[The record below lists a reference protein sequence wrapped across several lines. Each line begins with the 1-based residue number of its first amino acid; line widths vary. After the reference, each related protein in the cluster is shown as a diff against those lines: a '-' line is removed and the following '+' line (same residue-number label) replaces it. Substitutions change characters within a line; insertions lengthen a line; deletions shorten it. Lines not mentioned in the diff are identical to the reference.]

1 MRCNQA
7 GTAFAALAA
16 ACAALIVAGA
26 SAQTS
31 TGQIAGTVLDQTGA
45 VIPGAE
51 VRLTNTETG
60 ELVRAVQSNEFGR
73 FSAPLL
79 RPSVYT
85 VAAELEG
92 FKQHVQSDIQL
103 RVDETINL
111 RLTLEPGM
119 VTEQVTVEAMAVQLE
134 ETTHSIGQVVGETT
148 IQKLPLNGRNYLDL
162 GNLTAGTVPNARSR
176 DKTYSAY
183 GNRGYQNA
191 YLLDGARN
199 VNYLRGLDN
208 RQRDAM
214 RPSLEAVEEF
224 KVNTSNFSAEYG
236 ASAGAV
242 VNVVTK
248 GGTNEFHGS
257 AFWFLRNDNLDARDY
272 FAPPTVVDPLFI
284 QHQAG
289 AAAGGPVVP
298 NRVFWHA
305 AYQRTHITQG
315 TTLTGNV
322 PLPAEREGR
331 FADRDIF
338 DPFTSRPNPAGE
350 GFIRDPFPDNVIPAS
365 RIDAVGRD
373 IVGRYPAPVFDRA
386 ARNYVR
392 APNNGIRTDN
402 LTARGDVRVSDMDSM
417 FGRYSFNLPD
427 FEQNAVFE
435 TPAGNPVVR
444 EGDAFSIGYGYTRTF
459 SPTVVNEFRFA
470 WNRIGVDQDGLTP
483 REEVIAGALHPD
495 VTSGTP
501 TFGVAGFTAIGVAPP
516 GFGNLPLLKSSAV
529 WNFSDN
535 ISMVRGRHTTKLGF
549 DYQLIRTKT
558 SATLAGRGSFSFNG
572 VFTQNPLSRPG
583 TGGSIADLLLG
594 LPNNI
599 QTGTRATAREQQQ
612 NLYWYFQDDW
622 QVNARLT
629 LNLGVRYELTQPF
642 IELDNRMANF
652 ILEDDDPLFGQLILA
667 GDGRKPRSLLQTDR
681 NNIAP
686 RFGFAYRIT
695 DRLVLRGG
703 YGVFFGQDE
712 GTGVFRRMTNNP
724 PFFGFGGI
732 SLPSDQV
739 NPSSTIP
746 LSGSLPPR
754 PAPVAAQD
762 FVLDPRSTAR
772 LRSWAQTLDM
782 PAIQQWN
789 FSVQTQLPGNML
801 WEVNYVGNDGKL
813 LYASYEGN
821 QPRPGPGSPN
831 DRRPFGEYSRAR
843 IIRTEP
849 WATSSYHG
857 VSTRLEKRFSGGLS
871 FLMAYTFGRSLDT
884 ASNLGNCD
892 GCGPSGDYGGVQ
904 DSLDLDANRGP
915 SNHNIPHRFVFSG
928 VYRLPFG
935 AGRAKLDQGAWKH
948 VLGGWDLSG
957 IVTFSDGIPFTPSLN
972 FDNANTG
979 TISRP
984 DRVADGALAN
994 PTIDRYFDID
1004 AFAFPARYTFGNSG
1018 RNILYGPG
1026 TNMVNFALHRNFP
1039 LPFNETSKIEFRFEA
1054 FNFFNRTHFGLP
1066 ALAIGNRNAG
1076 VIGGTA
1082 QDNRQ
1087 LQFGL
1092 KLLF

>member
-1 MRCNQA
+1 MQQ
-7 GTAFAALAA
+7 FAAKLLSLATIVALLPAA
-16 ACAALIVAGA
+16 AV
-26 SAQTS
+26 AQTS
-31 TGQIAGTVLDQTGA
+31 TGQIAGTILDQTGA
-45 VIPGAE
+45 VIPGAS
-51 VRLTNTETG
+51 VTVTNTETG
-60 ELVRAVQSNEFGR
+60 EQVRELQSNEVGR

-79 RPSVYT
+79 RPGIYL

-92 FKQHVQSDIQL
+92 FKQYVQEDIQL
-103 RVDETINL
+103 RVDETVTL
-111 RLTLEPGM
+111 RLILEPGT
-119 VTEQVTVEAMAVQLE
+119 VTEQVTVEATAVQLE

-162 GNLTAGTVPNARSR
+162 GNLTAGTVPNSRSR

-248 GGTNEFHGS
+248 GGTNEYHGS

-272 FAPPTVVDPLFI
+272 FAPPTTVDPLYI

-289 AAAGGPVVP
+289 GAMGGPVVS

-305 AYQRTHITQG
+305 AFQRTHITEG

-322 PLPAEREGR
+322 PSSDERAGR
-331 FADRDIF
+331 FGSRDVF
-338 DPFTSRPNPAGE
+338 DPFSTRPNPAGE
-350 GFIRDPFPDNVIPAS
+350 GFVRDQFPDNVIPAS
-365 RIDAVGRD
+365 SIDPVGRD
-373 IVGRYPAPVFDRA
+373 VVSRYPTRVFERTT
-386 ARNYVR
+386 RNFVR

-402 LTARGDVRVSDMDSM
+402 LTGRGDVRVSDMDSM
-417 FGRYSFNLPD
+417 FGRYSFNRPD
-427 FEQNAVFE
+427 FQQNAVFE

-444 EGDAFSIGYGYTRTF
+444 EGDAYSIGYGYTRTF

-501 TFGVAGFTAIGVAPP
+501 TFGLTGFTSIGVAPP

-535 ISMVRGRHTTKLGF
+535 VSMVRGRHTTKFGF
-549 DYQLIRTKT
+549 DYQMIRTKT
-558 SATLAGRGSFSFNG
+558 SATLAGRGSFNFNG
-572 VFTQNPLSRPG
+572 VFSQDPLNRPS
-583 TGGSIADLLLG
+583 TGSSVADVLLG
-594 LPNNI
+594 LPNSI

-612 NLYWYFQDDW
+612 NLYWYVQDDW
-622 QVNARLT
+622 QATSRLT

-642 IELDNRMANF
+642 IELDNRMANL
-652 ILEDDDPLFGQLILA
+652 IMDQGDPDFGELILA
-667 GDGRKPRSLLQTDR
+667 GDGRKPRSLLETDR

-686 RFGFAYRIT
+686 RFGFALRVSDGI
-695 DRLVLRGG
+695 VIRGG

-732 SLPSDQV
+732 GLPSDQV
-739 NPSSTIP
+739 NPSSTIA
-746 LSGSLPPR
+746 LSSSLPPR
-754 PAPVAAQD
+754 PDPIAPQD

-772 LRSWAQTLDM
+772 LRSWKQRLDM
-782 PAIQQWN
+782 PMIQQWN
-789 FSVQTQLPGNML
+789 ISIQKQLPGNML
-801 WEVNYVGNDGKL
+801 WEVNYVGNNGRS

-821 QPRPGPGSPN
+821 QPMPGPGSQN
-831 DRRPFGEYSRAR
+831 DRRPLAQYTRAR

-849 WATSSYHG
+849 WATSDYHG
-857 VSTRLEKRFSGGLS
+857 VSSRLEKRFSGGLS

-904 DSLDLDANRGP
+904 DSRDLDANRGP
-915 SNHNIPHRFVFSG
+915 SNHNIPNRFVFSG
-928 VYRLPFG
+928 VYSLPFG
-935 AGRAKLDQGAWKH
+935 AGRAKLNDGALKH
-948 VLGGWDLSG
+948 LLGGWDLSG
-957 IVTFSDGIPFTPSLN
+957 IVTFSDGIPFTPALN

-984 DRVADGALAN
+984 DRIGHGTLSN
-994 PTIDRYFDID
+994 PTTDRYFDID
-1004 AFAFPARYTFGNSG
+1004 AFVFPERYTYGNSG

-1026 TNMVNFALHRNFP
+1026 TNMVNFALHRNFG
-1039 LPFNETSKIEFRFEA
+1039 LPMSEASRIEFRFEA
-1054 FNFFNRTHFGLP
+1054 FNFFNRPHFGLP
-1066 ALAIGNRNAG
+1066 GLSIGNRNAG
-1076 VIGGTA
+1076 VIGGTSA
-1082 QDNRQ
+1082 ANRQ

-1092 KLLF
+1092 KLIF

>member
-1 MRCNQA
+1 MQPHNPPKLLLI
-7 GTAFAALAA
+7 GTIAVLLPAA
-16 ACAALIVAGA
+16 AF
-26 SAQTS
+26 AQTS
-31 TGQIAGTVLDQTGA
+31 TGQIAGTVLDQSGA
-45 VIPGAE
+45 VIPGAG
-51 VRLTNTETG
+51 VAVTNTETG
-60 ELVRAVQSNEFGR
+60 EQVRALQSNEVGR

-79 RPSVYT
+79 RPGIYS

-92 FKQHVQSDIQL
+92 FKQYVQEDIQL
-103 RVDETINL
+103 RVDETVTL
-111 RLTLEPGM
+111 RLVLEPGTI
-119 VTEQVTVEAMAVQLE
+119 TEQVTVEATAVQLE

-162 GNLTAGTVPNARSR
+162 GNLTAGTVPNSRSR

-248 GGTNEFHGS
+248 GGTNEYHGS

-272 FAPPTVVDPLFI
+272 FAPPTTVDPLYI

-289 AAAGGPVVP
+289 GAMGGPVVS

-305 AYQRTHITQG
+305 AYQRTHITEG

-322 PLPAEREGR
+322 PSSDERAGR
-331 FADRDIF
+331 FGSRAIF
-338 DPFTSRPNPAGE
+338 DPFSTRPNPAGD
-350 GFIRDPFPDNVIPAS
+350 GFVRDQFPGNEIPAAS
-365 RIDAVGRD
+365 IDSVGRD
-373 IVGRYPAPVFDRA
+373 VVNRYPARVFERTS
-386 ARNYVR
+386 RNYVR

-402 LTARGDVRVSDMDSM
+402 LTGRGDVRVSDMDSM
-417 FGRYSFNLPD
+417 FGRYSFNRPD
-427 FEQNAVFE
+427 FQQNAVFE

-444 EGDAFSIGYGYTRTF
+444 EGDAYSIGYGYTRTF

-535 ISMVRGRHTTKLGF
+535 VSMVRGRHTTKFGF

-572 VFTQNPLSRPG
+572 VFSQDPLNRPA
-583 TGGSIADLLLG
+583 TGSPIADLLLG
-594 LPNNI
+594 LPNTI

-612 NLYWYFQDDW
+612 NLYWYVQDDW
-622 QVNARLT
+622 QATSRLT

-652 ILEDDDPLFGQLILA
+652 IMDAGDPDFGSLILA
-667 GDGRKPRSLLQTDR
+667 GDDRKPRSLLETDR

-686 RFGFAYRIT
+686 RFGFALRVSDGI
-695 DRLVLRGG
+695 VIRGG

-732 SLPSDQV
+732 GLPSDQV
-739 NPSSTIP
+739 NPSSTIA
-746 LSGSLPPR
+746 LSSSLPPR
-754 PAPVAAQD
+754 PEAGAPQD

-772 LRSWAQTLDM
+772 LRSWKQRLDM
-782 PAIQQWN
+782 PMIQQWN
-789 FSVQTQLPGNML
+789 VSIQKQLPGNML
-801 WEVNYVGNDGKL
+801 WEVNYVGNDGGS

-821 QPRPGPGSPN
+821 QPMPGPGSQN
-831 DRRPFGEYSRAR
+831 DRRPLGQYTRAR

-849 WATSSYHG
+849 WATSNYHG
-857 VSTRLEKRFSGGLS
+857 VSSRLEKRFSRGLS

-904 DSLDLDANRGP
+904 DSRNLAENRGP

-928 VYRLPFG
+928 VYSLPFG
-935 AGRAKLDQGAWKH
+935 AGRAKLNDGALKH
-948 VLGGWDLSG
+948 LLGGWDLSG
-957 IVTFSDGIPFTPSLN
+957 IVTFSDGIPFTPALN

-984 DRVADGALAN
+984 DRNGDGALSS

-1004 AFAFPARYTFGNSG
+1004 AFVFPERYTYGNSG

-1026 TNMVNFALHRNFP
+1026 TNMVNFALHRNFG
-1039 LPFNETSKIEFRFEA
+1039 LPMSEASRIEFRFEA
-1054 FNFFNRTHFGLP
+1054 FNFFNRPHFGLP
-1066 ALAIGNRNAG
+1066 GLSIGNRNAG
-1076 VIGGTA
+1076 VIGGTSEA
-1082 QDNRQ
+1082 NRQ

-1092 KLLF
+1092 KLIF

>member
-1 MRCNQA
+1 
-7 GTAFAALAA
+7 
-16 ACAALIVAGA
+16 
-26 SAQTS
+26 
-31 TGQIAGTVLDQTGA
+31 
-45 VIPGAE
+45 
-51 VRLTNTETG
+51 
-60 ELVRAVQSNEFGR
+60 
-73 FSAPLL
+73 
-79 RPSVYT
+79 
-85 VAAELEG
+85 
-92 FKQHVQSDIQL
+92 
-103 RVDETINL
+103 
-111 RLTLEPGM
+111 
-119 VTEQVTVEAMAVQLE
+119 MAVQLE

-162 GNLTAGTVPNARSR
+162 GNLTAGTVPNSRSR

-248 GGTNEFHGS
+248 SGTNEYHGS
-257 AFWFLRNDNLDARDY
+257 AFWFLRNDNLDAKDY
-272 FAPPTVVDPLFI
+272 FAPPTTVDPLYI

-289 AAAGGPVVP
+289 GAVGGPVVS

-305 AYQRTHITQG
+305 AYQRTHITRG
-315 TTLTGNV
+315 ATLTGNV
-322 PLPAEREGR
+322 PLPDQRQGR
-331 FADRDIF
+331 FGARGIF
-338 DPFTSRPNPAGE
+338 DPFSTRE
-350 GFIRDPFPDNVIPAS
+350 GPDGTPVRDQFANNEIPAARMDS
-365 RIDAVGRD
+365 VGREL
-373 IVGRYPAPVFDRA
+373 IGRYPTPVFDRPN
-386 ARNYVR
+386 RNYVR

-402 LTARGDVRVSDMDSM
+402 LTARGDVRVSDLDSM

-427 FEQNAVFE
+427 FQQNAVFE
-435 TPAGNPVVR
+435 SPAGNPVVR

-459 SPTVVNEFRFA
+459 SPSVVNEFRFA

-483 REEVIAGALHPD
+483 REEVITGALHPD

-501 TFGVAGFTAIGVAPP
+501 TFGLAGFTSIGVAPP

-535 ISMVRGRHTTKLGF
+535 LSMVKGRHTTKFGF
-549 DYQLIRTKT
+549 DFQLIKTKT
-558 SATLAGRGSFSFNG
+558 SATLAGRGSFGFNG
-572 VFTQNPLSRPG
+572 VFSQNPQSRPG
-583 TGGSIADLLLG
+583 TGSPVADLLLG
-594 LPNNI
+594 LPNTI

-612 NLYWYFQDDW
+612 NYYWYFQDDW
-622 QVNARLT
+622 QVNSRLT

-642 IELDNRMANF
+642 FELDNRMANF
-652 ILEDDDPLFGQLILA
+652 ILEADDQSFGQLILA
-667 GDGRKPRSLLQTDR
+667 GDSRKPRSLLNTDF

-686 RFGFAYRIT
+686 RFGFAYRVM
-695 DRLVLRGG
+695 DGLVFRGG
-703 YGVFFGQDE
+703 YGVFYGQDE

-732 SLPSDQV
+732 FLPSDQLY
-739 NPSSTIP
+739 PSSTIP
-746 LSGSLPPR
+746 LSSSLPPR
-754 PAPVAAQD
+754 PDPAQPGD
-762 FVLDPRSTAR
+762 FVLDPASTAR
-772 LRSWAQTLDM
+772 LRSWAPTLKM
-782 PAIQQWN
+782 PTIQQWN
-789 FSVQTQLPGNML
+789 FSIQKQLPGNIM
-801 WEVNYVGNDGKL
+801 WEVNYVGSTGRQ

-821 QPRPGPGSPN
+821 QPEPGPGSQN
-831 DRRPFGEYSRAR
+831 NRRPFGQYTRAR

-857 VSTRLEKRFSGGLS
+857 VSTRLEKRFSRGLS
-871 FLMAYTFGRSLDT
+871 FLMAFTHGRSIDT

-892 GCGPSGDYGGVQ
+892 GCGPSGDYGGIQ
-904 DSLDLDANRGP
+904 NSRDLAANRAP
-915 SNHNIPHRFVFSG
+915 SNHNIPNRFVFSG
-928 VYRLPFG
+928 VYSLPFG
-935 AGRAKLDQGAWKH
+935 QGRANLAEGPLKQI
-948 VLGGWDLSG
+948 LGGWDVSG
-957 IVTFSDGIPFTPSLN
+957 IVTFSDGIPFTPALN

-979 TISRP
+979 TVSRP
-984 DRVADGALAN
+984 DRISDGTLSN
-994 PTIDRYFDID
+994 PTINRYFDID
-1004 AFAFPARYTFGNSG
+1004 AFVFPARYTYGNSG

-1039 LPFNETSKIEFRFEA
+1039 LPLNEASKIEFRFEA
-1054 FNFFNRTHFGLP
+1054 FNFFNRSHFGLP
-1066 ALAIGNRNAG
+1066 GLSIGNVNAG

>member
-1 MRCNQA
+1 MRNKLISILSIA
-7 GTAFAALAA
+7 GLLAS
-16 ACAALIVAGA
+16 AGPHVR
-26 SAQTS
+26 AQTS
-31 TGQIAGTVLDQTGA
+31 TGQISGTVLDQSGA
-45 VIPGAE
+45 VIPGAAVE
-51 VRLTNTETG
+51 ITNTETG
-60 ELVRAVQSNEFGR
+60 EAVRRAESNEVGR

-79 RPSVYT
+79 RPGTYN
-85 VAAELEG
+85 VATELEG
-92 FKQHVQSDIQL
+92 FKQFVQSDVRL
-103 RVDETINL
+103 RVDEVINL
-111 RLTLEPGM
+111 RLVLEPGT
-119 VTEQVTVEAMAVQLE
+119 VTEQVTVEALAVQLE
-134 ETTHSIGQVVGETT
+134 ETTHSIGQVVGENT

-162 GNLTAGTVPNARSR
+162 GNLTAGTVPNSRSR

-248 GGTNEFHGS
+248 SGTNEYHGS

-272 FAPPTVVDPLFI
+272 FAPPTTVDPLFI

-289 AAAGGPVVP
+289 GSMGGPVVS

-315 TTLTGNV
+315 TTLTGTV
-322 PLPAEREGR
+322 PLPTERQGT
-331 FADRDIF
+331 FGDRNIF
-338 DPFTSRPNPAGE
+338 DPFTTRANPNGD
-350 GFIRDPFPDNVIPAS
+350 GSVRDQFANNKIPAS
-365 RIDAVGRD
+365 RMDSVGRD
-373 IVGRYPAPVFDRA
+373 LIARYPAPVFDRSN
-386 ARNYVR
+386 RNFVR

-402 LTARGDVRVSDMDSM
+402 LTGRGDVRVSDMDSM

-427 FEQNAVFE
+427 FQQNAVFE

-459 SPTVVNEFRFA
+459 SPSIVNEFRFA

-483 REEVIAGALHPD
+483 REEIIAGALHPD

-501 TFGVAGFTAIGVAPP
+501 TFGLAGLTSIGVSPP

-535 ISMVRGRHTTKLGF
+535 LSMVRGRHTTKLGF
-549 DYQLIRTKT
+549 DYQMIRTKT
-558 SATLAGRGSFSFNG
+558 SATLEGRGSFSFSG
-572 VFTQNPLSRPG
+572 VFTQNPQGRPG
-583 TGGSIADLLLG
+583 TGSSVADLLLG
-594 LPNNI
+594 LPNRI

-622 QVNARLT
+622 QVSSRLT
-629 LNLGVRYELTQPF
+629 LNLGARYELTQPF

-652 ILEDDDPLFGQLILA
+652 ILNPDDPLFGQLILA
-667 GDGRKPRSLLQTDR
+667 GDSRKPRSLLETDM

-686 RFGFAYRIT
+686 RFGFAFRVIEG
-695 DRLVLRGG
+695 LVLRGG

-712 GTGVFRRMTNNP
+712 GTGVARRMTNNP

-732 SLPSDQV
+732 SLPSDQL

-754 PAPVAAQD
+754 PDAVAPQD
-762 FVLDPRSTAR
+762 FVLNPKSTAR
-772 LRSWAQTLDM
+772 LRSWYPTLDM
-782 PAIQQWN
+782 PTIQQWN
-789 FSVQTQLPGNML
+789 FSIQKQLPGNIM
-801 WEVNYVGNDGKL
+801 WEVNYVGNTGRQ

-821 QPRPGPGSPN
+821 QPTPGPGSPN
-831 DRRPFGEYSRAR
+831 NRRPHGQYTRAR

-871 FLMAYTFGRSLDT
+871 FLTAFTHGRSLDT

-892 GCGPSGDYGGVQ
+892 GCGPSGDYGGIQ
-904 DSLDLDANRGP
+904 DSRDLAANWGP
-915 SNHNIPHRFVFSG
+915 SNHNIPNRFVFSG
-928 VYRLPFG
+928 VYRLPSG
-935 AGRAKLDQGAWKH
+935 DGLLKPL
-948 VLGGWDLSG
+948 LGGWDLSG
-957 IVTFSDGIPFTPSLN
+957 IVTFSDGIPFTPALN

-979 TISRP
+979 TTSRP
-984 DRVADGALAN
+984 DRIRDGKLSS
-994 PTIDRYFDID
+994 PTIDRYFDTD
-1004 AFAFPARYTFGNSG
+1004 AFAFPPRYTFGNSG

-1026 TNMVNFALHRNFP
+1026 TNMVNFALHRTFP
-1039 LPFNETSKIEFRFEA
+1039 APLGETSRIEFRFEA
-1054 FNFFNRTHFGLP
+1054 FNFFNRPHFGMPGLS
-1066 ALAIGNRNAG
+1066 IGNRNAG
-1076 VIGGTA
+1076 TIGGTS

>member
-1 MRCNQA
+1 MRCKL
-7 GTAFAALAA
+7 FSVLVA
-16 ACAALIVAGA
+16 ACAITWGA
-26 SAQTS
+26 STAAAQTS
-31 TGQIAGTVLDQTGA
+31 TGQITGTVLDQSGA
-45 VIPGAE
+45 VVPGAAIQI
-51 VRLTNTETG
+51 TNTETG
-60 ELVRAVQSNEFGR
+60 ELVRRVESNEVGR

-79 RPSVYT
+79 RPGTYD
-85 VAAELEG
+85 VATELEG
-92 FKQHVQSDIQL
+92 FKQFVQSDVQL
-103 RVDETINL
+103 RVDEVINL
-111 RLTLEPGM
+111 RLILEPGT

-248 GGTNEFHGS
+248 SGTNEYHGS

-272 FAPPTVVDPLFI
+272 FAPPTTVDPLYI

-289 AAAGGPVVP
+289 GALGGPIVS

-305 AYQRTHITQG
+305 AYQRTHITEG

-322 PLPAEREGR
+322 PLPAERAGEFG
-331 FADRDIF
+331 DRSVF
-338 DPFTSRPNPAGE
+338 DPFTTRAGPDGE
-350 GFIRDPFPDNVIPAS
+350 SFIRDQFENNMIPAS
-365 RIDAVGRD
+365 RMDAAGRD
-373 IVGRYPAPVFDRA
+373 LISRYPAPVFDRST
-386 ARNYVR
+386 RNYVR

-427 FEQNAVFE
+427 FQQNAVFE

-459 SPTVVNEFRFA
+459 SPSVVNEFRFA

-483 REEVIAGALHPD
+483 RDEIIPGALDPG

-501 TFGVAGFTAIGVAPP
+501 TFSLAGLTAIGVAPP

-535 ISMVRGRHTTKLGF
+535 LSMVSGRHTTKLGF
-549 DYQLIRTKT
+549 DYQMIRAKT
-558 SATLAGRGSFSFNG
+558 SATLVGRGRFSFNG
-572 VFTQNPLSRPG
+572 VFTQNPQGRPG
-583 TGGSIADLLLG
+583 TGSSVADLLLG
-594 LPNNI
+594 LPNSI
-599 QTGTRATAREQQQ
+599 TTGTRATAREQQQ

-622 QVNARLT
+622 QVTSRLT

-652 ILEDDDPLFGQLILA
+652 ILDAEDSLFGQLILA
-667 GDGRKPRSLLQTDR
+667 GDDRKPRSLLNTDM

-686 RFGFAYRIT
+686 RFGFAYRVA
-695 DRLVLRGG
+695 DGLVIRGG
-703 YGVFFGQDE
+703 YGVFYGQDE
-712 GTGVFRRMTNNP
+712 GTGVNRRMTNNP

-732 SLPSDQV
+732 SLPSDQL

-746 LSGSLPPR
+746 LSSSLPAR
-754 PAPVAAQD
+754 PDPIAPQD
-762 FVLDPRSTAR
+762 FVLNPRSTAR
-772 LRSWAQTLDM
+772 LRSWSHTLDM
-782 PAIQQWN
+782 PTIQQWN
-789 FSVQTQLPGNML
+789 VSIQKQLAGSIM
-801 WEVNYVGNDGKL
+801 WEVNYVGNTGRQ

-821 QPRPGPGSPN
+821 QPTPGPGSPN
-831 DRRPFGEYSRAR
+831 NRRPHGEYTRAR
-843 IIRTEP
+843 IFRTEP

-857 VSTRLEKRFSGGLS
+857 ISTRLEKRFSGGLS
-871 FLMAYTFGRSLDT
+871 FLTAFTHGRSLDT

-892 GCGPSGDYGGVQ
+892 GCGPSGDYGGIQ
-904 DSLDLDANRGP
+904 DTRNLDENRGP
-915 SNHNIPHRFVFSG
+915 SNHNIPNRFVFSG
-928 VYRLPFG
+928 VYSLPFTEG
-935 AGRAKLDQGAWKH
+935 SLKH
-948 VLGGWDLSG
+948 LLGGWDVSG
-957 IVTFSDGIPFTPSLN
+957 IVTFSDGIPFTPALN

-979 TISRP
+979 TTSRP
-984 DRVADGALAN
+984 NRIRDGTLSN

-1004 AFAFPARYTFGNSG
+1004 AFPFPQRYTFGDSG

-1039 LPFNETSKIEFRFEA
+1039 LPLSETSKIEFRFEA
-1054 FNFFNRTHFGLP
+1054 FNFFNRPHFGLP
-1066 ALAIGNRNAG
+1066 VLSIGNRNAG

>member
-1 MRCNQA
+1 MQYCSTRVA
-7 GTAFAALAA
+7 AIAAFLQLAA
-16 ACAALIVAGA
+16 SAAG
-26 SAQTS
+26 QTS
-31 TGQIAGTVLDQTGA
+31 TGQIAGTVLDQSGA
-45 VIPGAE
+45 VIPGAS
-51 VRLTNTETG
+51 VTVTNPETG
-60 ELVRAVQSNEFGR
+60 ELAREMQSNEVGR

-79 RPSVYT
+79 RPGTYS
-85 VAAELEG
+85 VAAEIEG
-92 FKQHVQSDIQL
+92 FKQFVQSDIQL
-103 RVDETINL
+103 RVDEVINL
-111 RLTLEPGM
+111 RLTLEPGT

-162 GNLTAGTVPNARSR
+162 GNLTAGTVPNSRSR

-248 GGTNEFHGS
+248 GGTNELHGS
-257 AFWFLRNDNLDARDY
+257 VFWFLRNDNLDARDY
-272 FAPPTVVDPLFI
+272 FAPPTTVDPLYI

-289 AAAGGPVVP
+289 AAAGGPIVR
-298 NRVFWHA
+298 NRAFWHA

-322 PLPAEREGR
+322 PLAAERSGD
-331 FADRDIF
+331 FGDRPIF
-338 DPFTSRPNPAGE
+338 DPFSTRPDPAGD
-350 GFIRDPFPDNVIPAS
+350 GSVRDRFPNNVIPAS
-365 RIDAVGRD
+365 SVDPVGRGVLD
-373 IVGRYPAPVFDRA
+373 RYPAPVFQST

-402 LTARGDVRVSDMDSM
+402 LTGRGDVRVSDMDSM

-427 FEQNAVFE
+427 FQQNAVFE

-470 WNRIGVDQDGLTP
+470 WNRIGVDQDGLTA
-483 REEVIAGALHPD
+483 RDEVIAGALHPD

-501 TFGVAGFTAIGVAPP
+501 TFGLAGFTSIGVAPP

-535 ISMVRGRHTTKLGF
+535 VSMVRGAHTAKFGF
-549 DYQLIRTKT
+549 DYQMIRTKT

-572 VFTQNPLSRPG
+572 VFSQDPLSRPG
-583 TGGSIADLLLG
+583 TGASVADLLLG
-594 LPNNI
+594 LPNRI

-622 QVNARLT
+622 QATSRLT

-652 ILEDDDPLFGQLILA
+652 IHEDTDPLFGQLILA
-667 GDGRKPRSLLQTDR
+667 GDGRKPRSLLETDT
-681 NNIAP
+681 NNVAP
-686 RFGFAYRIT
+686 RFGFALRLL
-695 DRLVLRGG
+695 DGLVLRGG
-703 YGVFFGQDE
+703 YGIFFGQDE
-712 GTGVFRRMTNNP
+712 GTGVARRMTNNP

-732 SLPSDQV
+732 LLPSDQL

-746 LSGSLPPR
+746 LSTSLPPR
-754 PAPVAAQD
+754 PDPIAPQD
-762 FVLDPRSTAR
+762 FVLNPRSTAR
-772 LRSWAQTLDM
+772 LRSWAPRLDM
-782 PAIQQWN
+782 PTIQQWN
-789 FSVQTQLPGNML
+789 ISLQKQLPGNMM
-801 WEVNYVGNDGKL
+801 WEVNYVGNDGTS

-821 QPRPGPGSPN
+821 QPRPGPGAPN
-831 DRRPFGEYSRAR
+831 DRRPLGEFTRAA

-849 WATSSYHG
+849 WAISAYHG
-857 VSTRLEKRFSGGLS
+857 VSTRLEKRFSDGLS

-904 DSLDLDANRGP
+904 DSQDLRANWGP
-915 SNHNIPHRFVFSG
+915 SNHNIPQRFVLSG
-928 VYRLPFG
+928 VYQLPFG
-935 AGRAKLDQGAWKH
+935 AGRARANTGALRH
-948 VLGGWDLSG
+948 LIGGWDLSG
-957 IVTFSDGIPFTPSLN
+957 ILTLSDGIPFTPSLN

-984 DRVADGALAN
+984 DRVADGNLSN
-994 PTIDRYFDID
+994 PDIDRWFDIA
-1004 AFAFPARYTFGNSG
+1004 AFAFPTRYTFGNSG

-1026 TNMVNFALHRNFP
+1026 TNMVNFALHRNFE
-1039 LPFNETSKIEFRFEA
+1039 LPFSEASRVEFRFEA
-1054 FNFFNRTHFGLP
+1054 FNFFNRAHFGLP
-1066 ALAIGNRNAG
+1066 GLAIGNRNAG
-1076 VIGGTA
+1076 VIGGTS

-1092 KLLF
+1092 KFLF

>member
-1 MRCNQA
+1 MRCKLLSVLV
-7 GTAFAALAA
+7 AAWAIA
-16 ACAALIVAGA
+16 WGVSTA

-31 TGQIAGTVLDQTGA
+31 TGQIAGTVLDQSGA
-45 VIPGAE
+45 VVPGAAIQI
-51 VRLTNTETG
+51 TNTETG
-60 ELVRAVQSNEFGR
+60 ELVRSVESNEVGR

-79 RPSVYT
+79 RPGTYD
-85 VAAELEG
+85 VATELEG
-92 FKQHVQSDIQL
+92 FKQFVQSDVQL
-103 RVDETINL
+103 RVDEVINL
-111 RLTLEPGM
+111 RLVLEPGT

-248 GGTNEFHGS
+248 SGTNEYHGS

-272 FAPPTVVDPLFI
+272 FAPPTTVDPLYI

-289 AAAGGPVVP
+289 GALGGPIVS

-305 AYQRTHITQG
+305 AYQRTHVTQG

-322 PLPAEREGR
+322 PLPAERAGEFGGR
-331 FADRDIF
+331 SVF
-338 DPFTSRPNPAGE
+338 DPFTTRAAPDGE
-350 GFIRDPFPDNVIPAS
+350 SFVRDQFENNMIPAS
-365 RIDAVGRD
+365 RMDPAGRD
-373 IVGRYPAPVFDRA
+373 LISRYPAPVFDRPT
-386 ARNYVR
+386 RNYVR

-427 FEQNAVFE
+427 FQQNAVFE

-459 SPTVVNEFRFA
+459 SPSVVNEFRFA

-483 REEVIAGALHPD
+483 RDEIIPGALDPG

-501 TFGVAGFTAIGVAPP
+501 TFSLAGLTAIGVAPP

-535 ISMVRGRHTTKLGF
+535 LSMVSGRHTTKLGF
-549 DYQLIRTKT
+549 DYQMIRAKT
-558 SATLAGRGSFSFNG
+558 SATLVGRGRFSFNG
-572 VFTQNPLSRPG
+572 VFTQNPQARPG
-583 TGGSIADLLLG
+583 TGSSVADLLLG
-594 LPNNI
+594 LPNTI
-599 QTGTRATAREQQQ
+599 TTGTRATAREQQQ

-622 QVNARLT
+622 QVTSRLT

-652 ILEDDDPLFGQLILA
+652 ILEPEDPLFGQLILA
-667 GDGRKPRSLLQTDR
+667 GDGRKPRSLLNTDM

-686 RFGFAYRIT
+686 RFGFAYRVA
-695 DRLVLRGG
+695 DGLVIRGG
-703 YGVFFGQDE
+703 YGVFYGQDE
-712 GTGVFRRMTNNP
+712 GTGVNRRMTNNP

-732 SLPSDQV
+732 SLPSDQL

-746 LSGSLPPR
+746 LSSSLPPR
-754 PAPVAAQD
+754 PDPIAPQD
-762 FVLDPRSTAR
+762 FVLNPRSTAR
-772 LRSWAQTLDM
+772 LRSWFHTLDM
-782 PAIQQWN
+782 PTVQQWN
-789 FSVQTQLPGNML
+789 VSVQKQLPGSIM
-801 WEVNYVGNDGKL
+801 WEVNYVGNTGRQ

-821 QPRPGPGSPN
+821 QPTPGPGSPN
-831 DRRPFGEYSRAR
+831 NRRPHGEYTRAR
-843 IIRTEP
+843 VFRTEP

-871 FLMAYTFGRSLDT
+871 FLTAFTHGRSLDT

-892 GCGPSGDYGGVQ
+892 GCGPSGDYGGIQ
-904 DSLDLDANRGP
+904 DSRNLDENRGP
-915 SNHNIPHRFVFSG
+915 SNHNIPNRFVFSG
-928 VYRLPFG
+928 VYSLPFSEG
-935 AGRAKLDQGAWKH
+935 SLKH
-948 VLGGWDLSG
+948 LLGGWDVSG
-957 IVTFSDGIPFTPSLN
+957 IVTFSDGIPFTPALN

-979 TISRP
+979 TVSRP
-984 DRVADGALAN
+984 NRIRDGTLSN
-994 PTIDRYFDID
+994 PTVDRYFDID
-1004 AFAFPARYTFGNSG
+1004 AFPFPPRYTFGDSG

-1026 TNMVNFALHRNFP
+1026 TNMINFAVHRNFP
-1039 LPFNETSKIEFRFEA
+1039 LALSETSKIEFRFEA
-1054 FNFFNRTHFGLP
+1054 FNLFNRPHFGLP
-1066 ALAIGNRNAG
+1066 VLSIGNRNAG

-1087 LQFGL
+1087 LQFSL

>member
-1 MRCNQA
+1 MQRNQA
-7 GTAFAALAA
+7 GMAFAALAA

-26 SAQTS
+26 AAQTS

-45 VIPGAE
+45 VVPGAE
-51 VRLTNTETG
+51 VRITNTETG
-60 ELVRAVQSNEFGR
+60 ELVRAIQSNEFGR

-289 AAAGGPVVP
+289 GAAGGPVVP

-350 GFIRDPFPDNVIPAS
+350 GFVRDPFPDNVIPAS

-373 IVGRYPAPVFDRA
+373 IVGRYPAPVFDRS

-652 ILEDDDPLFGQLILA
+652 ILEDDDPLFSELILA
-667 GDGRKPRSLLQTDR
+667 GDSRKPRSLLNTDR

-695 DRLVLRGG
+695 DRLVFRGG

-754 PAPVAAQD
+754 PAPVAPQD

-831 DRRPFGEYSRAR
+831 DRRPFGEYTRAR

-857 VSTRLEKRFSGGLS
+857 VSSRLEKRFSGGLS

-948 VLGGWDLSG
+948 LLGGWDLSG

-984 DRVADGALAN
+984 DRIADGALAN